1 MPKKK
6 VAKDKK
12 TVSVHTCF
20 SLDLGEELPSL
31 CACRRKITLFQ
42 AKRWV
47 RTGLSE
53 WIAVGKR
60 TFHDKI
66 CMINGSAQ
74 RTPRAATID
83 KAHIERAYTSDHGLE
98 DRVRIETYGQI
109 NKEEL
114 AKLVRVVPSYEFD
127 DGFDLDYGR
136 SILYI
141 PGDCRTPGGIG
152 KWVQKQ
158 TTIS

>member
-6 VAKDKK
+6 VIIKK
-12 TVSVHTCF
+12 VVSVHTCF
-20 SLDLGEELPSL
+20 SVDLGEELPSL
-31 CACRRKITLFQ
+31 CACRRKITLHQ

-47 RTGLSE
+47 QTGLAE
-53 WIAVGKR
+53 WISVGKR

-83 KAHIERAYTSDHGLE
+83 KAHIERAFVDGNLE
-98 DRVRIETYGQI
+98 EVVRIQTYGQI

-114 AKLVRVVPSYEFD
+114 AKLVRLVPSYEFD
-127 DGFDLDYGR
+127 KGLEQDYG
-136 SILYI
+136 IPVLYI
-141 PGDCRTPGGIG
+141 PSNARTAGGIG
-152 KWVQKQ
+152 K
-158 TTIS
+158 

>member
-12 TVSVHTCF
+12 TVAVHTCF
-20 SLDLGEELPSL
+20 SVELAEALPSL
-31 CACRRKITLFQ
+31 CACRRKITLHQ

-47 RTGLSE
+47 RTGLAE
-53 WIAVGKR
+53 WISVGKR
-60 TFHDKI
+60 TYHDKI

-98 DRVRIETYGQI
+98 ERVRI
-109 NKEEL
+109 
-114 AKLVRVVPSYEFD
+114 D
-127 DGFDLDYGR
+127 
-136 SILYI
+136 
-141 PGDCRTPGGIG
+141 
-152 KWVQKQ
+152 
-158 TTIS
+158 